1 MALSPT
7 HISVPARRDRLL
19 MLGAIAQALLTL
31 LGAAGERA
39 GLDRMLKANTVK
51 RRTRS
56 LFKQGCSW
64 YGAIPA
70 MPSDRLKLLMD
81 AYDEVVAEHSVFTAL
96 FGVP

>member
-1 MALSPT
+1 
-7 HISVPARRDRLL
+7 
-19 MLGAIAQALLTL
+19 MLGAMAQALLTL

-56 LFKQGCSW
+56 LFKQGCFW

-70 MPSDRLKLLMD
+70 MPDDRLKLLMD
-81 AYDEVVAEHSVFTAL
+81 AYAEVVVEHAVFTEL
-96 FGVP
+96 FGVM